1 MNFVKFLRARFHIEH
16 LCWLLLS
23 VVYITL
29 LLRFLY
35 SVTRIIELLILPSNI
50 SAIYSRVHNCSK
62 QINLKKHF
70 LSKQSPEVFIY
81 IRKFINFLFR
91 RTLRVALFYVFR
103 LFKMNGDI
111 MFSLFKRWYYLTRS
125 LITFVGKVNKSM
137 SYCLLY
143 FQNLQKALEGLFST
157 NKWVASSLTL

>member
-1 MNFVKFLRARFHIEH
+1 MCVSKSTFSYRTSLLAASVNGLYNTVTKVFVFSYSNHLIANFVFKYF
-16 LCWLLLS
+16 S
-23 VVYITL
+23 Y
-29 LLRFLY
+29 
-35 SVTRIIELLILPSNI
+35 
-50 SAIYSRVHNCSK
+50 SK